1 MAVTWTISTLER
13 NSSDD
18 GVVVAHWRA
27 SDIEAVG
34 TDDDAVTH
42 SGSSY
47 GTCGFTPDAEAEG
60 YTAYDSLTEEN
71 VIGWVKGSIGDEAVA
86 SVEASIAAQ
95 IEESK
100 APATSAGVPW

>member
-1 MAVTWTISTLER
+1 MAVTWTIATLER
-13 NSSDD
+13 NTADD

-27 SDIEAVG
+27 SDVDG
-34 TDDDAVTH
+34 DH

-47 GTCGFTPDAEAEG
+47 GTCGFTPNAESEG
-60 YTAYDSLTEEN
+60 YTAYADITEAMAIE
-71 VIGWVKGSIGDEAVA
+71 WVKASMGEEAVE
-86 SVEASIAAQ
+86 SLESSIAAQ

>member
-13 NSSDD
+13 NTDD

-27 SDIEAVG
+27 SDVDGE
-34 TDDDAVTH
+34 H

-47 GTCGFTPDAEAEG
+47 GTAGFTPDADAEG
-60 YTAYDSLTEEN
+60 YVAYADLTEEA
-71 VIGWVKGSIGDEAVA
+71 VVEWVKADVDADSI
-86 SVEASIAAQ
+86 EASIASQ

-100 APATSAGVPW
+100 APAISTGTPW

>member
-27 SDIEAVG
+27 SDVDG
-34 TDDDAVTH
+34 DH

-47 GTCGFTPDAEAEG
+47 GTCGFTPDSSADG
-60 YTAYDSLTEEN
+60 YTAYADITEAQA
-71 VIGWVKGSIGDEAVA
+71 IGWCKDSMGEEAVTA
-86 SVEASIAAQ
+86 VEDSIAAQ
-95 IEESK
+95 IADSK
-100 APATSAGVPW
+100 APALAIGTPW

>member
-1 MAVTWTISTLER
+1 MAVTWTIAQLER
-13 NSSDD
+13 NTDGN

-27 SDIEAVG
+27 SDSEVAG
-34 TDDDAVTH
+34 EVTH

-60 YTAYDSLTEEN
+60 YTAYEDITESQAIE
-71 VIGWVKGSIGDEAVA
+71 WVKASMGEEAVE
-86 SVEASIAAQ
+86 SLESSIVAQ

>member
-18 GVVVAHWRA
+18 GVIVAHWRA
-27 SDIEAVG
+27 SDSEVVG
-34 TDDDAVTH
+34 DDTH

-47 GTCGFTPDAEAEG
+47 GTCGFTPDVDAEG
-60 YTAYDSLTEEN
+60 FTAYADITEAQA
-71 VIGWVKGSIGDEAVA
+71 IGWVKDSMGEEAVA
-86 SVEASIAAQ
+86 ALEDSIAAQ

-100 APATSAGVPW
+100 APAVATGTPW